1 MAADPSTRRLSVF
14 AFVSGAA
21 GLVYQSLWLR
31 SFGLVFGNTT
41 DAVAAVLATFMGGLA
56 LGSAVAGRRR
66 AVHPL
71 AAYAWCE
78 LGIGAAALLTIPL
91 LRLLPALAGGS
102 GGFARAAGS
111 ALVVLPA
118 TLLMGATIPLLV
130 AERARA
136 QPGFPASFGRL
147 YRVNTVGAAFGVLA
161 GGFVLVPALG
171 TTVTLAL
178 AALANVVIG
187 LAARR
192 AAGES
197 APIEAAGPPPERAP
211 SAIAGASLPL
221 ALALLSGF
229 ASFALEVIWTRA
241 FALVIG
247 SSVYAFDA
255 MLLAFLCGLALGAWV
270 FERMG
275 ARVKRPAVAA
285 GIVYVAVGVLGA
297 LTTAAV
303 GWLPIA
309 FLALMGALPM
319 TFAAH
324 QTAAFALCF
333 AAMLPVTAALGFA
346 FPLLSRMVDDA
357 PQRAA
362 GRLYAWN
369 TAGAILGAVAAA
381 VVLVP
386 RLGLQRSA
394 TAAAG
399 VALLAGL
406 LAAFR
411 DARPALRWIPALAG
425 AVVVALL
432 VPRWQPWNRLVA
444 ASGVYKYGLEW
455 KDTFASATELPE
467 RLARDREILF
477 YEEGKEAV
485 VAVTQ
490 SRASGR
496 RFLSINGKTDAGSGA
511 QDVLTQKFLGHVP
524 LLLHPRPRTVL
535 VIGWGAGATAAAT
548 ALHPVESIECV
559 EIEPATWRA
568 APLFD
573 GLNGKVRNDPR
584 FRLVVGDGRNH
595 LLSAR
600 GRYDVVISE
609 PSNPWITGVSNL
621 FTREFL
627 ETARG
632 RLAEGGVF
640 GQWFHYYNLREEDVK
655 VEVRTFLSVFPHA
668 SLWLVPP
675 IGMGEAA
682 PQLAA
687 DLLLVGSATPHT
699 LDHPRLRAAL
709 AGAVGE
715 DLRATGALGTEAA
728 VLASYGMG
736 RADLERW
743 AGPGVLNTDAFPHLE
758 FQAPRSNVM
767 PRDELV
773 KQTIALFEAL
783 GGTSAEILPPLSHS
797 ALAAGGGAGLASA
810 YEALATEHARL
821 LRPERAR
828 LALVAAV
835 AADPRSAS
843 AQAALGDL
851 LIARGRAPEAEPH
864 LRAAVELDPGDFD
877 SSNALA
883 GLYLEQREMDKAERA
898 HRDLVRH
905 HPEYV
910 PGHLRLGAILARR
923 GAWAESR
930 AELKEAQRLDPQA
943 PVDPALLAYLDQQ
956 AAAPRR

>member
-1 MAADPSTRRLSVF
+1 M
-14 AFVSGAA
+14 
-21 GLVYQSLWLR
+21 
-31 SFGLVFGNTT
+31 
-41 DAVAAVLATFMGGLA
+41 
-56 LGSAVAGRRR
+56 
-66 AVHPL
+66 
-71 AAYAWCE
+71 
-78 LGIGAAALLTIPL
+78 
-91 LRLLPALAGGS
+91 
-102 GGFARAAGS
+102 
-111 ALVVLPA
+111 
-118 TLLMGATIPLLV
+118 
-130 AERARA
+130 
-136 QPGFPASFGRL
+136 
-147 YRVNTVGAAFGVLA
+147 
-161 GGFVLVPALG
+161 
-171 TTVTLAL
+171 
-178 AALANVVIG
+178 
-187 LAARR
+187 
-192 AAGES
+192 
-197 APIEAAGPPPERAP
+197 
-211 SAIAGASLPL
+211 
-221 ALALLSGF
+221 ALALFSGF
-229 ASFALEVIWTRA
+229 ASFALEVVWTRS
-241 FALVIG
+241 FALVVG

-255 MLLAFLCGLALGAWV
+255 ILLAFLCGLGLGAWAW
-270 FERMG
+270 ERMG
-275 ARVKRPAVAA
+275 LRIQRPALAA
-285 GIVYVAVGVLGA
+285 GAAYVAIGVMAA
-297 LTTAAV
+297 LTTV
-303 GWLPIA
+303 VIGWLPVA
-309 FLALMGALPM
+309 SLWLMQSLPV

-324 QTAAFALCF
+324 QAAAFALCF

-346 FPLLSRMVDDA
+346 FPLLSRMVDAA

-369 TAGAILGAVAAA
+369 TAGAIAGAVAAA
-381 VVLVP
+381 VVLIP

-394 TAAAG
+394 TVAAG
-399 VALLAGL
+399 VALVAGL

-411 DARPALRWIPALAG
+411 DRPRAVRFVPALAG
-425 AVVVALL
+425 ALAVALL
-432 VPRWQPWNRLVA
+432 APRWQPWDRLVA

-455 KDTFASATELPE
+455 KDTIASASDLPRALAAEREL
-467 RLARDREILF
+467 LF

-485 VAVTQ
+485 VAVIGN
-490 SRASGR
+490 RASGR
-496 RFLSINGKTDAGSGA
+496 RFLSINGNTDAGSGA

-524 LLLHPRPRTVL
+524 LLLHPRPRSVL

-573 GLNGKVRNDPR
+573 ALSGKVRHDPR

-627 ETARG
+627 ETARD

-640 GQWFHYYNLREEDVK
+640 GQWFHYYNLSDEDVK

-687 DLLLVGSATPHT
+687 DLLLVGSVTPHA

-709 AGAVGE
+709 LGAVGE
-715 DLRATGALGTEAA
+715 DLRATGALGSEAA
-728 VLASYGMG
+728 VLASYAMG

-743 AGPGVLNTDAFPHLE
+743 AGKGTLNTDAYPHLE
-758 FQAPRSNVM
+758 FHAPRSNVM
-767 PRDELV
+767 PRDALV

-783 GGTSAEILPPLSHS
+783 GGTSREVLPPMTDF
-797 ALAAGGGAGLASA
+797 APAREGGAALASA

-828 LALVAAV
+828 LSLEGAV

-843 AQAALGDL
+843 ARAALGDL
-851 LIARGRAPEAEPH
+851 LMARGRDREAEPH
-864 LRAAVELDPGDFD
+864 LRAAVELDPANLDAF
-877 SSNALA
+877 NALA
-883 GLYLEQREMDKAERA
+883 GLYLENREMEKAERA
-898 HRDLVRH
+898 HLDLVRH
-905 HPEYV
+905 HPDFV
-910 PGHLRLGAILARR
+910 AGRLRLGAILARR
-923 GAWAESR
+923 GAWAQSR
-930 AELKEAQRLDPQA
+930 TQLREAQRLDPKA

-956 AAAPRR
+956 VATSGRP